1 MISCF
6 HVILGLT
13 LRLRPSAFHSSSCLG
28 RSSSSII
35 FTWPYHINCFFHMSS
50 TVFPSTLIISL
61 TLSIRCLSVCLNI
74 K

>member
-1 MISCF
+1 
-6 HVILGLT
+6 
-13 LRLRPSAFHSSSCLG
+13 
-28 RSSSSII
+28 
-35 FTWPYHINCFFHMSS
+35 MSS